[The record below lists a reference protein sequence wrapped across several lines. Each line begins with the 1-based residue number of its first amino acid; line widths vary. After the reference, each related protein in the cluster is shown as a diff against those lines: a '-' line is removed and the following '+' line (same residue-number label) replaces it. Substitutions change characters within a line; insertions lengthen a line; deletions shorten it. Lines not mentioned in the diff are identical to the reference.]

1 MKIIEPA
8 YQSVNLCFAS
18 NEKYAPHLATV
29 LYSLLKNCDTKR
41 MYDII
46 ILHKDICREQQEK
59 IKNMEKEGN
68 VSVRFISMAQYEKK
82 VEYDVGVYY
91 SIETNYRLFLFGE
104 MFAKYDKILYLDCDL
119 IVEGDISKLYDIEL
133 GNCEVAAVRSE
144 DFRLLSKTKS
154 PIFLEGYPYNVDNY
168 RTEALG
174 MQVPEN
180 YFNSGVLV
188 IDLKKTRQ
196 RINQEQVFEILHRHN
211 YKYNDQDVLN
221 ILFDGRVKVMDCRWN
236 YMTYI
241 PEQIAKENVN
251 NRKLYE
257 DLYREKPCI
266 IHYTSAE
273 KPWNTETKVL
283 GDRYWKYRNE
293 MEAIYA

>member
-91 SIETNYRLFLFGE
+91 SIGNKLSF
-104 MFAKYDKILYLDCDL
+104 
-119 IVEGDISKLYDIEL
+119 ISFW
-133 GNCEVAAVRSE
+133 R
-144 DFRLLSKTKS
+144 
-154 PIFLEGYPYNVDNY
+154 NVC
-168 RTEALG
+168 
-174 MQVPEN
+174 QV
-180 YFNSGVLV
+180 
-188 IDLKKTRQ
+188 
-196 RINQEQVFEILHRHN
+196 
-211 YKYNDQDVLN
+211 
-221 ILFDGRVKVMDCRWN
+221 
-236 YMTYI
+236 
-241 PEQIAKENVN
+241 
-251 NRKLYE
+251 
-257 DLYREKPCI
+257 
-266 IHYTSAE
+266 
-273 KPWNTETKVL
+273 
-283 GDRYWKYRNE
+283 
-293 MEAIYA
+293 

>member
-68 VSVRFISMAQYEKK
+68 VSIRFISMAQCEKK

-104 MFAKYDKILYLDCDL
+104 MFAKYDKILYLDCDI
-119 IVEGDISKLYDIEL
+119 IV
-133 GNCEVAAVRSE
+133 
-144 DFRLLSKTKS
+144 
-154 PIFLEGYPYNVDNY
+154 EGYPYNVDNY

-180 YFNSGVLV
+180 YFNAGVLV
-188 IDLKKTRQ
+188 IDLKKIRQ

-293 MEAIYA
+293 MEAVYA

>member
-1 MKIIEPA
+1 MI
-8 YQSVNLCFAS
+8 LC
-18 NEKYAPHLATV
+18 
-29 LYSLLKNCDTKR
+29 
-41 MYDII
+41 
-46 ILHKDICREQQEK
+46 
-59 IKNMEKEGN
+59 
-68 VSVRFISMAQYEKK
+68 
-82 VEYDVGVYY
+82 
-91 SIETNYRLFLFGE
+91 
-104 MFAKYDKILYLDCDL
+104 LDCDL

-180 YFNSGVLV
+180 YFNAGVLV

-293 MEAIYA
+293 MEAVYA

>member
-119 IVEGDISKLYDIEL
+119 IVEGDIS
-133 GNCEVAAVRSE
+133 NCMILNWETARWQPFDQKIFGFYRRRRVRFFWR
-144 DFRLLSKTKS
+144 DTLTMLT
-154 PIFLEGYPYNVDNY
+154 IIG
-168 RTEALG
+168 
-174 MQVPEN
+174 
-180 YFNSGVLV
+180 
-188 IDLKKTRQ
+188 
-196 RINQEQVFEILHRHN
+196 
-211 YKYNDQDVLN
+211 
-221 ILFDGRVKVMDCRWN
+221 
-236 YMTYI
+236 
-241 PEQIAKENVN
+241 
-251 NRKLYE
+251 RKL
-257 DLYREKPCI
+257 LACKCLRI
-266 IHYTSAE
+266 ILM
-273 KPWNTETKVL
+273 PVCL
-283 GDRYWKYRNE
+283 
-293 MEAIYA
+293 